1 MKLPEAPR
9 RREFLANLAIALTV
23 VPGFALATKYVFSY
37 LVPGSPERRREVL
50 LATLDQLPVG
60 GSRTFKDV
68 LGNDL
73 LLVRLGEQEIRAFSV
88 ICTHLGCRVQ
98 WDQGEGNFLCP
109 CHMGRFDTS
118 GAVIAGPPPEPL
130 PSFGVRIDHDKV
142 FVTVPAREA

>member
-1 MKLPEAPR
+1 MELPQPPR
-9 RREFLANLAIALTV
+9 RREFLANLAVALTV
-23 VPGFALATKYVFSY
+23 IPGFALANKYVFSY
-37 LVPGSPERRREVL
+37 LVPGGQERPREVL
-50 LATLDQLPVG
+50 LTTLEQLPVG

-73 LLVRLGEQEIRAFSV
+73 LIVRLGEGEIRAFSV

-109 CHMGRFDTS
+109 CHVGRFDTS
-118 GAVIAGPPPEPL
+118 GKVIAGPPPSPL

-142 FVTVPAREA
+142 FVTVPTREA